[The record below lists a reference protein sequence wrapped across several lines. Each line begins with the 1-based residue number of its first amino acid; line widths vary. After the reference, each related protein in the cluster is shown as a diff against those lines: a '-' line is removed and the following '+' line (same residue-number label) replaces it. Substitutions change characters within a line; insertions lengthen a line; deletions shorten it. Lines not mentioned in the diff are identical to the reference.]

1 MLQSTAFI
9 LYPPRVNSLT
19 PIIYRCYMKVN
30 EKIKLLRESRQWIQ
44 EEMAQKLSMT
54 TKGYAKIERGET
66 ISNLP
71 RVEQI
76 AEVFNMDICELLAYG
91 EEGKI
96 YINNTDNNLTNSFIS
111 LGNGSEEIQRLQLML
126 VHKDELLVHKNDII
140 ETQKRELA

>member
-1 MLQSTAFI
+1 
-9 LYPPRVNSLT
+9 
-19 PIIYRCYMKVN
+19 MKVH
-30 EKIKLLRESRQWIQ
+30 EKITLLRENNHWTQ

-71 RVEQI
+71 RIEQI

-96 YINNTDNNLTNSFIS
+96 YINHSANNLTHSFVS
-111 LGNGSEEIQRLQLML
+111 LGNGNEYTENLKLIIS
-126 VHKDELLVHKNDII
+126 HKDELLAHKEEII
-140 ETQKRELA
+140 ENQKRELALLRDLVETLKK

>member
-1 MLQSTAFI
+1 
-9 LYPPRVNSLT
+9 
-19 PIIYRCYMKVN
+19 MKVH
-30 EKIKLLRESRQWIQ
+30 EKIKLLRENNHWTQ

-71 RVEQI
+71 RIEQI

-111 LGNGSEEIQRLQLML
+111 LGNGVEEIQRLQLIIS
-126 VHKDELLVHKNDII
+126 HKDELLAHKEEII
-140 ETQKRELA
+140 ENQKRELALLRDLVETLKNK

>member
-1 MLQSTAFI
+1 
-9 LYPPRVNSLT
+9 
-19 PIIYRCYMKVN
+19 MKVH
-30 EKIKLLRESRQWIQ
+30 EKIKLLRENNHWTQ

-71 RVEQI
+71 RIEQI

-111 LGNGSEEIQRLQLML
+111 LGNGVEETQRLQLIIS
-126 VHKDELLVHKNDII
+126 HKDELLAHKEEII
-140 ETQKRELA
+140 ENQKRELALLRDLVETLKK

>member
-1 MLQSTAFI
+1 
-9 LYPPRVNSLT
+9 
-19 PIIYRCYMKVN
+19 MKVN
-30 EKIKLLRESRQWIQ
+30 EKIKLLRESRQWTQ

-91 EEGKI
+91 EDGKI
-96 YINNTDNNLTNSFIS
+96 YINHSANNLTHSYIS
-111 LGNGSEEIQRLQLML
+111 LSNGNEEIQRLQLML
-126 VHKDELLVHKNDII
+126 TYKDELLAHKDDII
-140 ETQKRELA
+140 ETQKRELALLREMIESLK

>member
-1 MLQSTAFI
+1 
-9 LYPPRVNSLT
+9 
-19 PIIYRCYMKVN
+19 MKVN
-30 EKIKLLRESRQWIQ
+30 EKIKLLREDRQWTQ

-71 RVEQI
+71 RIEQI
-76 AEVFNMDICELLAYG
+76 AEVFDMDICELLAYG

-111 LGNGSEEIQRLQLML
+111 LGNSSDEVQRLQQIIF
-126 VHKDELLVHKNDII
+126 HKDELLAHKEDII
-140 ETQKRELA
+140 ES

>member
-1 MLQSTAFI
+1 
-9 LYPPRVNSLT
+9 
-19 PIIYRCYMKVN
+19 MKVN
-30 EKIKLLRESRQWIQ
+30 EKIKLLRESRQWTQ

-111 LGNGSEEIQRLQLML
+111 LGNGNEEIQRLQLIIS
-126 VHKDELLVHKNDII
+126 HKDELLSHKDDII
-140 ETQKRELA
+140 ETQKRELALLREMIGNLKQ

>member
-1 MLQSTAFI
+1 
-9 LYPPRVNSLT
+9 
-19 PIIYRCYMKVN
+19 MKVY
-30 EKIKLLRESRQWIQ
+30 EKIKLLRENNHWTQ

-71 RVEQI
+71 RIEQI

-96 YINNTDNNLTNSFIS
+96 YINHSANNLTHSFVS
-111 LGNGSEEIQRLQLML
+111 LGNGNEYTENLKLIIS
-126 VHKDELLVHKNDII
+126 HKDELLAHKEEII
-140 ETQKRELA
+140 ENQKRELALLRDLVETLKK